1 MTGIMLMGEIT
12 SSDAR
17 WHSGWRHCARRRKEV
32 SPLAPLTTHDS
43 SIVSFFQEHAVVFM
57 VELPRAAPLPL
68 VDVTEGGKTP
78 VELPVPITGLCV
90 PNRPLMHILM
100 TMTTS
105 LFLLPDACFL
115 VLCASFRYTMLIATV
130 LTSDL
135 VVTSVVWMAGGGQPT
150 RANTGQVVAP
160 MKAEGRRSFHRPQT
174 KGEAAWRQHLSGF
187 VILMADSLQAR
198 ACRTMSCFP
207 FRRSGDSR
215 SLACR

>member
-90 PNRPLMHILM
+90 PKQAAHAHPCWHKRQGWPRD
-100 TMTTS
+100 T
-105 LFLLPDACFL
+105 P
-115 VLCASFRYTMLIATV
+115 
-130 LTSDL
+130 
-135 VVTSVVWMAGGGQPT
+135 
-150 RANTGQVVAP
+150 VAP
-160 MKAEGRRSFHRPQT
+160 AP
-174 KGEAAWRQHLSGF
+174 LC
-187 VILMADSLQAR
+187 IL
-198 ACRTMSCFP
+198 
-207 FRRSGDSR
+207 
-215 SLACR
+215 